1 MLRTRVIAGWTSSVV
16 LALVFATLVTLIAR
30 FEVFL
35 EPLRVTPPEPAPVTL
50 RLAPTRIH
58 ATEDGHARP
67 IDIVAPRVAL
77 GEVVVDPVTAALVD
91 AYEQARRP
99 PRSDEIFGLFFVFF
113 LLGLVL
119 ATWLRMLSPGRGALV
134 RAQLGLL
141 GITMLFVLYAKTY
154 FLLSDGATTLVP
166 IGALSLWARVYLD
179 RRTAF
184 MIALVA
190 SCLIASMADF
200 DPIAAVVFL
209 AAGMS
214 PVLLVRDKKKTFS
227 MLPAGIAGG
236 VAGAAM
242 YAAARVLFVG
252 EFDLHEELAEP
263 LRSDLVGALAA
274 GPLAGIVAVALHPL
288 AWRALGAVSRQRL
301 LELSDLDQPLL
312 RKMAKEAPGS
322 WEHAR
327 AMANLAE
334 AAANAIRGDALL
346 TRVGAYYHDLGK
358 TIQPKLFVEN
368 LTRGEASLHIG
379 LEPDVSA
386 DAIMAHVVEGT
397 EILRRG
403 GIPEPVVEFAYTHHG
418 TSVIEYFWHKCLEQ
432 GNPKHRDESFF
443 RYPGMR
449 PRTKETAILMLVD
462 SIEAASRTIDPPERD
477 KFEEMVQRI
486 VFVKLRQ
493 GQLDESGLT
502 LADLRTMTT
511 QLVDTLCNVHH
522 TRIRYPW
529 QDRMDKGEAQ
539 LPIPGAATEE
549 EIVRARA
556 EAEERE
562 DAGTQPMPIPAAAIR
577 ADEAGTTRPDRES
590 IRGAVRA
597 DAEAEAEAEANADS
611 ASDAEIEGAPDDEP
625 RASAETDEASDAEDD
640 HTAP

>member
-1 MLRTRVIAGWTSSVV
+1 VRTRVIASQTSAVV
-16 LALVFATLVTLIAR
+16 LSLFFATIVTIGAR
-30 FEVFL
+30 IEVFVA
-35 EPLRVTPPEPAPVTL
+35 PLRVVPGEPAPVSL
-50 RLAPTRIH
+50 RLAPTRVH
-58 ATEDGHARP
+58 AIEDGVVRAVRT
-67 IDIVAPRVAL
+67 VVPRI
-77 GEVVVDPVTAALVD
+77 GIGTQTSDPVASALIT
-91 AYEQARRP
+91 AYEDARRP
-99 PRSDEIFGLFFVFF
+99 PRVDETVGLFFVYF
-113 LLGLVL
+113 LLGLMMM
-119 ATWLRMLSPGRGALV
+119 TWLRMLSPGQGALV
-134 RAQLGLL
+134 RTQLGLL
-141 GITMLFVLYAKTY
+141 AIVLCFVLAAKAY
-154 FLLSDGATTLVP
+154 FLVTDGATTLVP
-166 IGALSLWARVYLD
+166 LGALALWARVYLD

-190 SCLIASMADF
+190 SCVIASMADF
-200 DPIAAVVFL
+200 DPVAVVVFL

-214 PVLLVRDKKKTFS
+214 PVLLVRDKKNVFS
-227 MLPAGIAGG
+227 MLPAGI
-236 VAGAAM
+236 VAGIASGAM
-242 YAAARVLFVG
+242 YAAARVLFV
-252 EFDLHEELAEP
+252 EDFDLAAELDDP
-263 LRSDLVGALAA
+263 LRSDFVGAVAS
-274 GPLAGIVAVALHPL
+274 GPLSGVVAVALHPF
-288 AWRALGAVSRQRL
+288 AWRTLGAVSRQRL

-312 RKMAKEAPGS
+312 RRMAQDAPGS

-334 AAANAIRGDALL
+334 AASNAIHGDALL

-368 LTRGEASLHIG
+368 LTRGEPSPHLG
-379 LEPDVSA
+379 LDPDVSA

-418 TSVIEYFWHKCLEQ
+418 TSVIEYFWHKCLES
-432 GNPKHRDESFF
+432 GNPKERDESFF

-502 LADLRTMTT
+502 MGDLRTMSS

-522 TRIRYPW
+522 SRIRYPW
-529 QDRMDKGEAQ
+529 QDRQDRGEAQ

-549 EIVRARA
+549 EVVRAREEA
-556 EAEERE
+556 EREERE
-562 DAGTQPMPIPAAAIR
+562 REEREREGREADGERGNGSPKSGKRATVPPPPPEEPDHPAAM
-577 ADEAGTTRPDRES
+577 DEDAREGHEEE
-590 IRGAVRA
+590 RER
-597 DAEAEAEAEANADS
+597 
-611 ASDAEIEGAPDDEP
+611 
-625 RASAETDEASDAEDD
+625 
-640 HTAP
+640 

>member
-1 MLRTRVIAGWTSSVV
+1 M
-16 LALVFATLVTLIAR
+16 LALVFAIFVTMVAR
-30 FEVFL
+30 IEVFI
-35 EPLRVTPPEPAPVTL
+35 EALRVIPTEPAPVTL
-50 RLAPTRIH
+50 RIAPTRVH
-58 ATEDGHARP
+58 AVLDG
-67 IDIVAPRVAL
+67 
-77 GEVVVDPVTAALVD
+77 VVVPRIARGELPEDEITAAIVS
-91 AYEQARRP
+91 AYEEGRRP
-99 PRSDEIFGLFFVFF
+99 PRADEMLGLFFIYL
-113 LLGLVL
+113 LLGLMA

-134 RAQLGLL
+134 RAQVGLL
-141 GITMLFVLYAKTY
+141 AITFAFVLYAKAY
-154 FLLSDGATTLVP
+154 FLISDGPSTFLPV
-166 IGALSLWARVYLD
+166 GALALWVRVYLD

-190 SCLIASMADF
+190 SALFASLVDF
-200 DPIAAVVFL
+200 DPVAAAVFV

-214 PVLLVRDKKKTFS
+214 PVLLVRDKKRIFT

-236 VAGAAM
+236 LAGAAM
-242 YAAARVLFVG
+242 DAAASVLFVG
-252 EFDLHEELAEP
+252 EFSLEQELMDP
-263 LRSDLVGALAA
+263 LRSDWVGALASGA
-274 GPLAGIVAVALHPL
+274 FAGIVAVLLHPF

-358 TIQPKLFVEN
+358 TIAPKLFVEN
-368 LTRGEASLHIG
+368 LSRGESSPHLHFD
-379 LEPDVSA
+379 PDISA

-432 GNPKHRDESFF
+432 GNPKQRDESFF

-462 SIEAASRTIDPPERD
+462 SIEAASRTIDPPERE

-502 LADLRTMTT
+502 LSDLRTMST
-511 QLVDTLCNVHH
+511 QLVDTLCNVFHS
-522 TRIRYPW
+522 RIRYPW
-529 QDRMDKGEAQ
+529 QDRQEKGQAQ
-539 LPIPGAATEE
+539 LPIPGVATEDE
-549 EIVRARA
+549 VVRARA
-556 EAEERE
+556 QAEERE
-562 DAGTQPMPIPAAAIR
+562 QAAS
-577 ADEAGTTRPDRES
+577 ELGS
-590 IRGAVRA
+590 
-597 DAEAEAEAEANADS
+597 
-611 ASDAEIEGAPDDEP
+611 P
-625 RASAETDEASDAEDD
+625 RAEPENHETELPDEASSRHASPDD
-640 HTAP
+640 VTGPSDMDDPHEPSSYDDESLNNAANVAPSEKDV